1 MSNKKSISIDFL
13 AVIERIKRMKSLRFD
28 YEVADLL
35 GFNVKAFA
43 ARKRSNKIPEDRL
56 KVFCHQESI
65 NFDWVLTGKG
75 EPELHSGGD
84 LEDGNHTGDMKQINF
99 WSVRPGLVA
108 GAPPNSSRE
117 EPFGFIKE
125 SIWSKFRGPFK
136 AFTIE
141 GVASS
146 PIVRNGDIIIVACGE
161 REVRDQQMYA
171 IRTQQYLDVRQG
183 YKDENLLILSPLRIG
198 DPIEKFDLNK
208 DPDPLVGQIIGIIKS
223 WSQ

>member
-1 MSNKKSISIDFL
+1 MSNKKSNLVGLI
-13 AVIERIKRMKSLRFD
+13 AVIERIKRIKSLRFD

-65 NFDWVLTGKG
+65 SFDWVLTGKG
-75 EPELHSGGD
+75 EPELRPGGE
-84 LEDGNHTGDMKQINF
+84 LEDGHHAGDMRQVNF

-108 GAPPNSSRE
+108 GAPPNSSPE
-117 EPFGFIKE
+117 GPFGFIKE
-125 SIWSKFRGPFK
+125 KIWSKFRGPFK

-171 IRTQQYLDVRQG
+171 IRTQQYLDVRQC

-198 DPIEKFDLNK
+198 DTIEKFDLNK